1 MQRTD
6 LRNWGVSRMKQKLVT
21 LNDEAFA
28 IATRMSNFSAFVR
41 RATLATEEGG
51 LELVEPSQIPSA
63 QLLAMLLAR
72 NQAANGFKDPVNDV
86 LVSLISHFN
95 NLE

>member
-1 MQRTD
+1 
-6 LRNWGVSRMKQKLVT
+6 MKQKLVT

-51 LELVEPSQIPSA
+51 LELVEPSQLPSA
-63 QLLAMLLAR
+63 QLIGMLLAR
-72 NQAANGFKDPVNDV
+72 NQAKHGFNHAVNDV
-86 LVSLISHFN
+86 LVSLLSHFK
-95 NLE
+95 EE

>member
-1 MQRTD
+1 
-6 LRNWGVSRMKQKLVT
+6 MKQKLVT

-28 IATRMSNFSAFVR
+28 IAARMSNFSAFVR

-63 QLLAMLLAR
+63 QLIALLLAR
-72 NQAANGFKDPVNDV
+72 NQAANGFTHSVNDV
-86 LVSLISHFN
+86 LISLMSHFKT
-95 NLE
+95 LE